1 MSYED
6 EPMNQGGE
14 GGTEQPRS
22 SVADKV
28 KLPAI
33 FLIVAGVLNI
43 FGAGYFI
50 LNGIVMSLNPEAT
63 AEQMTTQMTALNPN
77 ALKDLQNA
85 GLSPIDLVKRG
96 SLAYMIG
103 GAVGVLAAV
112 LTILGGVRMMMLK
125 SYGLAVFASILAA
138 LPCISFLG
146 CCGLGEGIG
155 IWALIVLMS
164 ADTKAAF
171 R

>member
-6 EPMNQGGE
+6 EPMNQESG

-33 FLIVAGVLNI
+33 FLIVVGVLNI

-50 LNGIVMSLNPEAT
+50 LNGTVASLNPEAT
-63 AEQMTTQMTALNPN
+63 AEQMTALNPN
-77 ALKDLQNA
+77 ALRDLQNA
-85 GLSPIDLVKRG
+85 GMSPVDLVKRG

-103 GAVGVLAAV
+103 GALGVLAAV
-112 LTILGGVRMMMLK
+112 LTILGGVRMMILK

-146 CCGLGEGIG
+146 CCGLGEGVG
-155 IWALIVLMS
+155 IWSFIVLMS
-164 ADTKAAF
+164 ADVKAAF

>member
-1 MSYED
+1 MNYED
-6 EPMNQGGE
+6 EPMNEESE
-14 GGTEQPRS
+14 GGKELPRTGA
-22 SVADKV
+22 ADRV

-33 FLIVAGVLNI
+33 FLIVVGVLNI

-50 LNGIVMSLNPEAT
+50 LNGTVTSLNPEAA
-63 AEQMTTQMTALNPN
+63 AEQVKTQMTALNPN
-77 ALKDLQNA
+77 ALKDLQDSGMTPA
-85 GLSPIDLVKRG
+85 DLVKRVG
-96 SLAYMIG
+96 LAYLIG
-103 GAVGVLAAV
+103 GALGLLAAA
-112 LTILGGVRMMMLK
+112 LTILGGIRMMMLK

-155 IWALIVLMS
+155 IWSLIVLMN
-164 ADTKAAF
+164 ADVKAAF